1 MSFAYLVPN
10 WFFGLDIIMELLFF
24 LVTIAIAISALK
36 IYNLTK
42 QENIRKFSIGFI
54 LISLSY
60 LVWAGLNAITIPN
73 AASHLPQISIQQI
86 SFISFI
92 VNYSQMML
100 FIAGLVM
107 LAYTTFNINK
117 GGVFYLL
124 LGLSL
129 MILVVSVE
137 KVITFRIVS
146 VFLLSF
152 IAYHYLLEYKENSN
166 KNTFLV
172 LTGFSLLLISNLE
185 LLLTPVFSLSYVV
198 SHLIELVAYSLFLI
212 TLIRTLRKS

>member
-10 WFFGLDIIMELLFF
+10 WFFGLDVVMELLFF

-42 QENIRKFSIGFI
+42 QDNIRKFSIGFI

-60 LVWAGLNAITIPN
+60 LVWAGLNAITIPD
-73 AASHLPQISIQQI
+73 AASYVSQLTMSQISMI
-86 SFISFI
+86 SFLVIHA
-92 VNYSQMML
+92 QMMF

-117 GGVFYLL
+117 GGIFYLL

-129 MILVVSVE
+129 LVLVVSIE
-137 KVITFRIVS
+137 KIITFRIVS

-166 KNTFLV
+166 KNTLLV

-185 LLLTPVFSLSYVV
+185 LLSTPIFPLSYVV
-198 SHLIELVAYSLFLI
+198 SHLIELVAYTLFLT